1 MPRKNKV
8 QNKAQLEFDLKR
20 EREPDRN
27 AHLGGRSFYFF
38 DFDDNVAYLSTPI
51 IIFHK
56 ETGEE
61 LSLSSGIFAQN
72 SKKIGLE
79 GPYKDYFLNFDDS
92 VGSFRYFR
100 DENFNFF
107 EKIQGKKQTFVQDIR
122 EALEKMDY
130 HWKAPSWNCFYH
142 ATFNKRPTSIITAR
156 GHHKKTIREGI
167 KEIVHQGHLPH
178 DPNYLSIFPVS
189 NPDTR
194 KQLGD
199 NELKS
204 SVPDLKRSAIRESV
218 DLALRKYGY
227 SPHHRFGMSDDD
239 PKNVEMITEEMRA
252 LKRKFPEMSFFVIH
266 TTEDG
271 YDKMEVK
278 ANSTRRRRN
287 IPANQM
293 QLDLFN

>member
-1 MPRKNKV
+1 MPKNHILR
-8 QNKAQLEFDLKR
+8 NKTQLEFDLKR

-56 ETGEE
+56 ETGDE

-79 GPYKDYFLNFDDS
+79 GPYKDYFLNFDDE

-107 EKIQGKKQTFVQDIR
+107 DKLSGKKQTFVHDIQ
-122 EALEKMDY
+122 EALQKMDY

-156 GHHKKTIREGI
+156 GHHAKTIRDGI
-167 KEIVHQGHLPH
+167 KQIVQKGHLPH

-189 NPDTR
+189 NPETR

-199 NELKS
+199 SNLKS

-252 LKRKFPEMSFFVIH
+252 LKRKYPEMSFFVIQ
-266 TTEDG
+266 TIKGG

-278 ANSTRRRRN
+278 AYSTTRRKGLKE
-287 IPANQM
+287 NQV
-293 QLDLFN
+293 QLDFFN